1 MVLPA
6 LEFSRICFFVVCYKN
21 KERKIYFTLEQFRHL
36 EQFLFW
42 KKRSVIVL
50 IFLRRAVI
58 GQKIPCLL
66 LSQAQKNL
74 TLLYSLCAW

>member
-6 LEFSRICFFVVCYKN
+6 LEFSRICFFVVCCKN

-50 IFLRRAVI
+50 IFLRCAVI

-74 TLLYSLCAW
+74 TLFYSLCAW